1 MIVILPNLPATFT
14 PATPYTRDTQQPS
27 YTSGDLVPLG
37 PVQQD
42 ALQPTTLHLQGGLPR
57 VNNGDGQH
65 SSGWTQQATS
75 CKDLGS
81 INRLMDGVLRG
92 HQQVL
97 QPSHAIQLQKN
108 FGWNID
114 YKYTTRKQQ
123 LQWTVQFILVIWSL
137 DIHLPSN
144 GPSLQSL
151 VAGVLKI
158 LLNSGL
164 WKKKQENMQ
173 HPGTSLSCVFS
184 NKEVSTSVGTYCTS
198 HLCNSFCCVLRRSKA
213 PHHQFHPWE
222 MRNWNMIGLKTASQP
237 FFQQPPQKRKQIAC
251 EPASTSIAWG

>member
-1 MIVILPNLPATFT
+1 MPALLRTVRVSSTASVGFLVFGGNGHEAFESVTPLWLQDASGPGEQNDTVVILPNLPATFT

-108 FGWNID
+108 FG
-114 YKYTTRKQQ
+114 
-123 LQWTVQFILVIWSL
+123 
-137 DIHLPSN
+137 
-144 GPSLQSL
+144 
-151 VAGVLKI
+151 
-158 LLNSGL
+158 
-164 WKKKQENMQ
+164 
-173 HPGTSLSCVFS
+173 
-184 NKEVSTSVGTYCTS
+184 
-198 HLCNSFCCVLRRSKA
+198 
-213 PHHQFHPWE
+213 
-222 MRNWNMIGLKTASQP
+222 
-237 FFQQPPQKRKQIAC
+237 
-251 EPASTSIAWG
+251 